1 MNSLD
6 AARYLMRAYPGGAD
20 ALAPRLDKTP
30 TTLRHEVAGSDKYKL
45 GVVDAQ
51 EMTLMAM
58 EARVPNALAILH
70 SMAANCGA
78 MVVAL
83 PDMHAVAGATFE
95 DLAACAKEFAEF
107 VSVAA
112 SAAADGKVT
121 GNELRDIDRELSQM
135 VACVHRVRNGLAAQ
149 HEAEAA
155 RQTAPT
161 TTSRGPLESVA

>member
-30 TTLRHEVAGSDKYKL
+30 TTMRHEVAGSDKYKL
-45 GVVDAQ
+45 GLVDA
-51 EMTLMAM
+51 EAMTQMAI
-58 EARVPNALAILH
+58 EAHVPNPLAILNAF
-70 SMAANCGA
+70 AANCGA

-83 PDMHAVAGATFE
+83 PNMSFAEGSTFE
-95 DLAACAKEFAEF
+95 DLSSAAKEFAEF

-121 GNELRDIDRELSQM
+121 GNELRDVDRELSHLM
-135 VACVHRVRNGLAAQ
+135 ACAQRVRNGLAAMNAEVASRVTPIARTAL
-149 HEAEAA
+149 HSEA
-155 RQTAPT
+155 TA
-161 TTSRGPLESVA
+161 